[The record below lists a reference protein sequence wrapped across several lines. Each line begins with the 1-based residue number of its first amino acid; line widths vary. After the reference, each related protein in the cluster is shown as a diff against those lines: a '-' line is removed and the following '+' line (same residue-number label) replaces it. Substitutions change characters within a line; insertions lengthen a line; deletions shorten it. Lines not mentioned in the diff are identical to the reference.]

1 MSWEGRGVLRG
12 RMGRIQMSLNRGH
25 HWEEKKGLLFRHC
38 FHIPLK
44 WFFHFY
50 FPSWWKYCYFYTVT
64 EQMEL
69 WLRDHN
75 VYDCF
80 DVLLTVL
87 SHFWQVPFFFFLPWD
102 VRSGETVSP
111 DILLLLGAMPWC
123 EALLGLREA
132 SQRPAPDLGEPQ
144 ELGLGS

>member
-87 SHFWQVPFFFFLPWD
+87 SHFWQVPFFFFSPGM
-102 VRSGETVSP
+102 SGVGRQSP
-111 DILLLLGAMPWC
+111 QIFCFCSGLCSGVKPCWGSGKLLRGQPQTLGNPK
-123 EALLGLREA
+123 
-132 SQRPAPDLGEPQ
+132 S
-144 ELGLGS
+144 